1 MSASMSAGRARPSWR
16 VDLHVPHH
24 AFGAFADVLDPF
36 VQAISVSEVAGP
48 TGRPVWRIQGY
59 ADAEPDRGAI
69 AAAAALAALAA
80 AVPAPEPELVA
91 LGAVDWLAEN
101 RRSFPPQRAGR
112 FYIHGAHVATPPPP
126 GALALQVEAAIAFG
140 SGEHGSTRGCLL
152 ALDGLA
158 RRMRVR
164 RALDM
169 GCGSGIL
176 SLAIALL
183 WPAARIVA
191 VDVDADSAG
200 VAAEN
205 ARLNRCAS
213 RIRVQAGDGYGAPA
227 ARAAA
232 PYDLIAANI
241 LARPL
246 QAMAPALA
254 RALRPGGIAVLSGLL
269 AAQEP
274 AVLAAHRVQGLSLVR
289 RIASEGW
296 HTLVLRRG
304 R

>member
-1 MSASMSAGRARPSWR
+1 MTNSRARPSWR

-36 VQAISVSEVAGP
+36 AQAVAYSEVVGPAGL
-48 TGRPVWRIQGY
+48 PVWRFQGY

-80 AVPAPEPELVA
+80 AVPAPEPDVVA
-91 LGAVDWLAEN
+91 LGGVDWLAEN
-101 RRSFPPQRAGR
+101 RRSFPPLRIGR
-112 FYIHGAHVATPPPP
+112 FYIHGSHVATPPPSS
-126 GALALQVEAAIAFG
+126 ALVLQVEAATAFG
-140 SGEHGSTRGCLL
+140 TGEHGSTRGCLL

-158 RRMRVR
+158 RRFPVR

-176 SLAIALL
+176 ALAIARL
-183 WPAARIVA
+183 WPARVVA
-191 VDVDADSAG
+191 VDVDADAVG

-205 ARLNRCAS
+205 MRLNRCAS
-213 RIRVQAGDGYGAPA
+213 RITARAGDGYRTPA
-227 ARAAA
+227 ARSGA
-232 PYDLIAANI
+232 PYDLITANI

-254 RALRPGGIAVLSGLL
+254 KALRPGGIAVLSGLL
-269 AAQEP
+269 ATQE
-274 AVLAAHRVQGLSLVR
+274 AGVLAAHRVQGLSLVR
-289 RIASEGW
+289 RAASEGW

>member
-1 MSASMSAGRARPSWR
+1 MTSARIRPSWR

-24 AFGAFADVLDPF
+24 AFGAFVDVLDPF
-36 VQAISVSEVAGP
+36 AQAVSYSEVVGPAGQ
-48 TGRPVWRIQGY
+48 PVWQFQGY

-80 AVPAPEPELVA
+80 AVPAPEPAVVA
-91 LGAVDWLAEN
+91 LGTVDWLAEN
-101 RRSFPPQRAGR
+101 RRSFPPLRIGR
-112 FYIHGAHVATPPPP
+112 FYIHGSHVTAPAPA

-140 SGEHGSTRGCLL
+140 TGEHGSTRGCLI

-158 RRMRVR
+158 RRLRVR

-176 SLAIALL
+176 ALAIARL

-191 VDVDADSAG
+191 VDVDADSAA

-205 ARLNRCAS
+205 ARINGCAA
-213 RIRVQAGDGYGAPA
+213 RIEIQAGDGYRAPA
-227 ARAAA
+227 ARAGA
-232 PYDLIAANI
+232 PYDLIIANI

-246 QAMAPALA
+246 QSMAPALA
-254 RALRPGGIAVLSGLL
+254 RALRPGGVAVLSGLL
-269 AAQEP
+269 EKQEP
-274 AVLAAHRVQGLSLVR
+274 AVLAAHRSQGLALVR
-289 RIASEGW
+289 RIASDGW
-296 HTLVLRRG
+296 HTLILRRG
-304 R
+304 RWSPK

>member
-1 MSASMSAGRARPSWR
+1 MTNTRIRPSWR

-24 AFGAFADVLDPF
+24 AFGAFAEVLDPF
-36 VQAISVSEVAGP
+36 AQAISVSEVADL

-59 ADAEPDRGAI
+59 ADAEPDRNAI

-80 AVPAPEPELVA
+80 AVPAPEPDVVA

-101 RRSFPPQRAGR
+101 RRSFPPLRIGR
-112 FYIHGAHVATPPPP
+112 FYIHGSHVATPPPP
-126 GALALQVEAAIAFG
+126 SALALQVEAAIAFG

-176 SLAIALL
+176 ALALARL

-191 VDVDADSAG
+191 VDVDTDSAV
-200 VAAEN
+200 VAAAN

-213 RIRVQAGDGYGAPA
+213 RIQVQAGDGYRAPA
-227 ARAAA
+227 ARLGA
-232 PYDLIAANI
+232 PYDLITANI

-254 RALRPGGIAVLSGLL
+254 SALRPGGIAVLSGLL
-269 AAQEP
+269 AKQE
-274 AVLAAHRVQGLSLVR
+274 AGVLAAHRVQGLSLIR
-289 RIASEGW
+289 RIASDGW
-296 HTLVLRRG
+296 HTLILRRG